1 MRPERFCFVVW
12 HPRLAPASIITYLFR
27 AVYVWQA
34 LANWTLAQMGLRVQ
48 FRDWVGQVRTYWV
61 RLRDEIPAPILS
73 GAFVNVDRLS
83 SGGAVVRGNSF
94 TGCNAIHFKS
104 IGGTVEDNFMNN
116 TLGIGIYAWPTWLEG
131 SMGLRDVLVARNSF
145 VNSVRL
151 ANASRPA
158 VVGRGTSN
166 ITVIPAGL

>member
-1 MRPERFCFVVW
+1 MEKQPEESTQ
-12 HPRLAPASIITYLFR
+12 HADL
-27 AVYVWQA
+27 A
-34 LANWTLAQMGLRVQ
+34 LANQTLAGMGLLVQ
-48 FRDWVGQVRTYWV
+48 LRDWVGKVRTYWV
-61 RLRDEIPAPILS
+61 HLRDEIPTPILFRAS
-73 GAFVNVDRLS
+73 INVDRLS
-83 SGGAVVRGNSF
+83 SGGVVIRGNSF
-94 TGCNAIHFKS
+94 TACNAIHFKS
-104 IGGTVEDNFMNN
+104 IGGTVEDNFINN